1 MRNYVGVFD
10 GIGTCNLILANSP
23 ALVTRIVA
31 LVDLQRHIISASG
44 SSLTE
49 HLLKVNEVEISRI
62 DLSISFSC
70 VDPIDIVL
78 LGQAFSFVAIRLQV
92 VNEVE
97 ETWRHGAL

>member
-49 HLLKVNEVEISRI
+49 HLLKVNEVESRI
-62 DLSISFSC
+62 DLKISFSC
-70 VDPIDIVL
+70 VDPIDILL

-97 ETWRHGAL
+97 ETLRHGAL